1 MAGSAILGHQ
11 LGSSTAKPATSPAKH
26 LTVVDPYATGGIWY
40 KGNLHVASARG
51 VGKDLPKALGAWYAA
66 HGYAFLGIS
75 DMNTY
80 TWPEEY
86 GSRSLPGVPTVGA
99 TYPFADLLEG
109 FRFIRKQAI
118 VRTLVIGAWT
128 ALRARSSRPPKCWR
142 PLEIPTTASAT
153 SAKATNA
160 SLSQRGTTQ
169 VRFSSMGM
177 PE

>member
-1 MAGSAILGHQ
+1 M
-11 LGSSTAKPATSPAKH
+11 GSSRATPGTSPASQ

-86 GSRSLPGVPTVGA
+86 GNRALPAVPTVDA
-99 TYPFADLLEG
+99 TYAFADVLAIG
-109 FRFIRKQAI
+109 MDHWRPAQTVQYKFIKKDGSNN
-118 VRTLVIGAWT
+118 VTWENGGNRTFTVPNTATAETGGAW
-128 ALRARSSRPPKCWR
+128 
-142 PLEIPTTASAT
+142 
-153 SAKATNA
+153 
-160 SLSQRGTTQ
+160 Q
-169 VRFSSMGM
+169 
-177 PE
+177 